1 MDFRDPWDLNADG
14 VVDDSEVFMA
24 MDAEDYMLKRG
35 VYAEDVDEEEEL
47 DDELLLSGL
56 DRSDLELMDPEERA
70 EALED
75 AGLDPDDF
83 DF

>member
-35 VYAEDVDEEEEL
+35 VYSEDVDEEEEL
-47 DDELLLSGL
+47 DDELLMAGI

-70 EALED
+70 EVLED